1 MSGLPTHIS
10 ELGCTNVHT
19 HGTDRN
25 PRENIAI
32 LGGQH
37 TFRNL
42 GALNQHDTATDCSQ
56 RAARQVRTLLS
67 DAQRQ
72 PGLLQLTDRSNVS
85 ASHTAP
91 AEGTLYFDGGATPSP
106 GLGGAGY
113 WLLDD
118 RNVEV
123 ARCAIGIYPY
133 HGVTNNQAEYIA
145 LIQGMI
151 KAKDEGMK
159 RLVVKGDSEVII
171 YQMTGRYECHAERLV
186 PLK

>member
-1 MSGLPTHIS
+1 MSGLPTHVS
-10 ELGCTNVHT
+10 QLGCTQPACDRHRLLAARGAPGAHAAERRPT
-19 HGTDRN
+19 PACPAAAYRPKRRQREPHGTSR
-25 PRENIAI
+25 
-32 LGGQH
+32 
-37 TFRNL
+37 
-42 GALNQHDTATDCSQ
+42 
-56 RAARQVRTLLS
+56 V
-67 DAQRQ
+67 
-72 PGLLQLTDRSNVS
+72 
-85 ASHTAP
+85 
-91 AEGTLYFDGGATPSP
+91 GTLYFDGGATPSP

-133 HGVTNNQAEYIA
+133 DGVTNNQAEYIA

-151 KAKDEGMK
+151 KAQDEGMK